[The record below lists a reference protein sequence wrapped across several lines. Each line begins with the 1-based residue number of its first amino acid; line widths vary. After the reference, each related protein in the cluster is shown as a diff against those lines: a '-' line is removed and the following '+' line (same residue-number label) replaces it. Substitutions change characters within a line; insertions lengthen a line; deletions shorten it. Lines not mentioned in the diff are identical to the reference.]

1 MLSVDLDSQGRQMT
15 RNNKRK
21 SPKTKKYQTGGFI
34 ENIHSL
40 TKIIV
45 IIIALLELWE
55 HIKPFF

>member
-1 MLSVDLDSQGRQMT
+1 MT

-40 TKIIV
+40 TKIIA